1 MADSA
6 NTTVAPAIPHA
17 TLVSEHRPLVRGD
30 RSYDRAEIMRFAWEE
45 YRRPDNRPHLR
56 PRTFGQCLAYAWR
69 VAKGLRS
76 RMADGSHQREKAE
89 REASQRRRAEALANE
104 TPEQAAA
111 AWAIIVRGCSTDG
124 RSINSPLYR

>member
-1 MADSA
+1 MTDLV
-6 NTTVAPAIPHA
+6 NITIAPAIPRDTA
-17 TLVSEHRPLVRGD
+17 RSEHRPLVRGD

-56 PRTFGQCLAYAWR
+56 PRSFGQCLAAAWR

-76 RMADGSHQREKAE
+76 RMADGSHQREKAKY
-89 REASQRRRAEALANE
+89 EASQRRRAETLANE